1 MAPVL
6 DGLSAT
12 TMDESLLRQEPL
24 LWRYWTAVSW
34 LSYKQSRAAITSRKS
49 TLQVYD
55 GFLGCM
61 EAVLRFKPDLL
72 AFTAESILTMP
83 PFFYCGTR
91 GLFCQIS
98 NLPGGICESGFLSLD
113 S

>member
-34 LSYKQSRAAITSRKS
+34 LSYKQSRAAVTSRKS
-49 TLQVYD
+49 TLQVHDTCLDY
-55 GFLGCM
+55 FQ
-61 EAVLRFKPDLL
+61 AVLRFKPGLL
-72 AFTAESILTMP
+72 VFTAESILIML
-83 PFFYCGTR
+83 PFSCCDTT
-91 GLFCQIS
+91 GLVCQ
-98 NLPGGICESGFLSLD
+98 C
-113 S
+113 